1 MSFFNKLLGGS
12 ETTTPVS
19 KVYFSPGEG
28 CTAAIISAL
37 KNAQKSVDI
46 CVFTISDDRISRELI
61 ACHQRGV
68 KVRIV
73 TDNDKL
79 QDEGSD
85 IKTFKAKG
93 IPIKTDRTSAH
104 LHHKFAL
111 IDGKL
116 LLNGSFNWTRSASQF
131 NHENL
136 VLSYESGLISAF
148 KEEFN
153 QLWKNC
159 TTF

>member
-12 ETTTPVS
+12 EASTPAS
-19 KVYFSPGEG
+19 KVYFSPGED
-28 CTAAIISAL
+28 CTTAIVNAL
-37 KNAQKSVDI
+37 KNAQKSADI

-79 QDEGSD
+79 FDAGSD
-85 IKTFKAKG
+85 INTFKAKG

-111 IDGKL
+111 IDGSL
-116 LLNGSFNWTRSASQF
+116 LLNGSFNWTRSASQY

-148 KEEFN
+148 KGEFA

-159 TTF
+159 TAY